1 MSIKGIEKHRCRS
14 LLVCI
19 TCVTVVIEL
28 MISDLFRTSPDYAL
42 GRLILVQI
50 PFVDV
55 ELKVLHTAIKT
66 SGFHITIIKL
76 TFLS

>member
-55 ELKVLHTAIKT
+55 ELKVLYTTIKT
-66 SGFHITIIKL
+66 SGFHIT
-76 TFLS
+76 TT

>member
-1 MSIKGIEKHRCRS
+1 
-14 LLVCI
+14 
-19 TCVTVVIEL
+19 

-55 ELKVLHTAIKT
+55 ELKVLYTAIKT
-66 SGFHITIIKL
+66 SGFHITKTKL

>member
-1 MSIKGIEKHRCRS
+1 MSIKEIEKHRCRS

-28 MISDLFRTSPDYAL
+28 MISDLFRTSPDYTL

-55 ELKVLHTAIKT
+55 ELKVLYTAIKT
-66 SGFHITIIKL
+66 SGFHIT
-76 TFLS
+76 TT